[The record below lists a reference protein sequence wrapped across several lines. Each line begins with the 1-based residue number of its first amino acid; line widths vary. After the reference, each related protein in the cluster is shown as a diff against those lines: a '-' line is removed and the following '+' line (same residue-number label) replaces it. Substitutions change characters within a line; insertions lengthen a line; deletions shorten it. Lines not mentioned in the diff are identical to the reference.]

1 MKLQLH
7 VLALS
12 VTLALAGCGGGSG
25 PAVVLPTL
33 DGKPPMVIS
42 HRGLPS
48 VYPEEVIEGY
58 KAAIAAGG
66 DALEC
71 DLMSSK
77 DHVLFVSHNPWL
89 ADTTDI
95 ASHPE
100 FASRARSWTDT
111 DHATL
116 DGLSGADGAG
126 NANPDW
132 YISDFTAAELKTLR
146 TKQPNPAERGTKY
159 DGLFPMAT
167 LQEVIDLA
175 KATMAA
181 NPGRTIYVYPET
193 KNPIYQRKLGVP
205 LEEIYLDMINK
216 AGWNTKDSPLI
227 VQSFDP
233 ESLRVMRSLGLK
245 AKAVQ
250 LIDGDDYDWKT
261 GKVTYGDPS
270 TAKPYSWLL
279 AADPR
284 NFDAMVTPAGLA
296 EIKTYADGIGPWK
309 YYVMAPKGVANAD
322 GTRKDLNGDGKFD
335 QRDVVVTPTTL
346 VADAHKAG
354 LFVHP
359 FTFRSEP
366 RRLASTFNG
375 DPKEEY
381 KAHYTLGVDGVFTD
395 FSDTART
402 TLTGWLTALGYK

>member
-1 MKLQLH
+1 MNLNRTL
-7 VLALS
+7 LAAS
-12 VTLALAGCGGGSG
+12 LAASLAACGGGDG
-25 PAVVLPTL
+25 KVTLPTL

-48 VYPEEVIEGY
+48 TYPEEIIEGY
-58 KAAIAAGG
+58 KAALAAGS

-71 DLMSSK
+71 DIMSSK

-89 ADTTDI
+89 ADSTDI
-95 ASHPE
+95 ASRPE
-100 FASRARSWTDT
+100 FASRARTWTDT
-111 DHATL
+111 AHATL
-116 DGLSGADGAG
+116 DGLSGPEGAG

-132 YISDFTAAELKTLR
+132 YISDFTAEELKTLR
-146 TKQPNPAERGTKY
+146 TKQPNPGERGTANDGKY
-159 DGLFPMAT
+159 PMAT

-205 LEEIYLDMINK
+205 LEEALLDMIVK
-216 AGWNTKDSPLI
+216 AGWNSKDSPMI

-233 ESLRVMRSLGLK
+233 ESLRMLRSLGLK
-245 AKAVQ
+245 TKAVQ

-279 AADPR
+279 ASDPR
-284 NFDAMVTPAGLA
+284 NFDVMVTPAGLA

-309 YYVMAPKGVANAD
+309 YYILAPKGVANAD
-322 GTRKDLNGDGKFD
+322 GTRKDLNADGKID
-335 QRDVVVTPTTL
+335 QRDVNVTATTL

-359 FTFRSEP
+359 FTFRNEA
-366 RRLASTFNG
+366 RRVAATFNG

-395 FSDTART
+395 FTETARSA
-402 TLTGWLTALGYK
+402 LSDWLKVLGYK